1 MGRMLF
7 HHSLEVET
15 EEAQYLISC
24 ARIRNLAVSSLVHKL
39 MDVILRDQIVSAVL
53 DDDGRPAPRKQ
64 GERKFREV
72 GVGG

>member
-7 HHSLEVET
+7 HHSIDVES

-39 MDVILRDQIVSAVL
+39 MRVILQDQIVSAVL
-53 DDDGRPAPRKQ
+53 DDNGQPEPRKQ
-64 GERKFREV
+64 GERKFREIRAET
-72 GVGG
+72 